1 MNTMKIEYELPDEE
15 FHDFISSLNNSLF
28 LLGRTYWSM
37 KLVAEVPRQFEEMF
51 DKYSD
56 EELNVLLDKRLKS
69 FQKFYR
75 FIEELEERM

>member
-1 MNTMKIEYELPDEE
+1 MNTMKIEYELPNEE
-15 FHDFISSLNNSLF
+15 FNDFISALNNSLF

-37 KLVAEVPRQFEEMF
+37 KLGAEVPRQFEEMF

-69 FQKFYR
+69 FQKFNRY
-75 FIEELEERM
+75 IEELEERM

>member
-1 MNTMKIEYELPDEE
+1 MNIMKIEYELPDEE
-15 FHDFISSLNNSLF
+15 FNDFISALNNSLF

-37 KLVAEVPRQFEEMF
+37 KLGVEVPRQFEEML

-56 EELNVLLDKRLKS
+56 EELEILLDKRLKS